1 MELCAAAD
9 VSAGM
14 NWPFIWD
21 TNPAAFARLDFL
33 HIPDE
38 LLSQEY
44 LPEFIYSGKY
54 VLETLQSGISFV
66 YSVKKHL
73 SQLFPWKG
81 VLSMLNNHTNPVID
95 CLITRR
101 SCRAYSDRK
110 VDLATLQEIL
120 HAGTFAPSGRGAQS
134 VTFVAIQNA
143 SLIEELER
151 KNAEV
156 LGTPGAHPFYGA
168 GTVIVVLADPQR
180 PTCVEDG
187 ALAMGN
193 LMNAAHALG
202 VDSCWIHR
210 ARQVFALPQWQEW
223 LRSIG
228 VEGEYEGIGHLA
240 IGYADGPLPAARPR
254 KAGRVFYVGPNGDN
268 K

>member
-1 MELCAAAD
+1 
-9 VSAGM
+9 
-14 NWPFIWD
+14 
-21 TNPAAFARLDFL
+21 
-33 HIPDE
+33 
-38 LLSQEY
+38 
-44 LPEFIYSGKY
+44 
-54 VLETLQSGISFV
+54 
-66 YSVKKHL
+66 
-73 SQLFPWKG
+73 
-81 VLSMLNNHTNPVID
+81 MLNNHTNPVID

-120 HAGTFAPSGRGAQS
+120 HAGTFAPSGGGAQS

-156 LGTPGAHPFYGA
+156 LGTPGSHPFYGA

-210 ARQVFALPQWQEW
+210 AREVFNSEWGKALLKRWGLPER
-223 LRSIG
+223 LI
-228 VEGEYEGIGHLA
+228 GIGHCIL
-240 IGYADGPLPAARPR
+240 GYDSGSGIRPAAPR
-254 KAGRVFYVGPNGDN
+254 REDSVLIIS
-268 K
+268 